1 LSDSEAET
9 TFWYVVNSPAL
20 SSLDKSCWESHMP
33 NALTETITAKTQRV
47 DNILKPYLKI
57 HFIKVDAEGVELQVF
72 RGAIQTLKTHKPY
85 IVFES
90 GLIDAQE
97 WQDGKL
103 QDGKW
108 HDGRIYDLLV
118 NECGL
123 QIFKL
128 RSCLEGLAPLSRDEF
143 LKSSAWNF
151 IASP

>member
-1 LSDSEAET
+1 MSDSEAET

-20 SSLDKSCWESHMP
+20 SNLDKSCWESHHMP
-33 NALTETITAKTQRV
+33 NTLTETITVKTQRL
-47 DNILKPYLKI
+47 DNILKPDLKI

-97 WQDGKL
+97 W